1 MRAATMIVRIPG
13 NWIGDL
19 ATSCDMSIRVIKC
32 VPKEGSGGQSVVQID
47 AADGTTGTDLV
58 EKILAVEPKCRVQLT
73 SAGPGRFIGTVQTN
87 TCVVCRLVADSGCF
101 LDTAMSKGDGTVQWN
116 VLAPNAAALKLLHDK
131 VTKLGCSVELKKVS
145 VLRTSSELTKAQER
159 VLQMA
164 YDLGYFDIPKKI
176 DLARLA
182 KRLEISKATLDI
194 MLRRAQR
201 KIIAN
206 HVGELP

>member
-1 MRAATMIVRIPG
+1 MRSATMVVRIPG

-19 ATSCDMSIRVIKC
+19 ATSCDLSIKVIKC
-32 VPKEGSGGQSVVQID
+32 VPREGIGGQSVVQID
-47 AADGTTGTDLV
+47 TADGTTGTDLV
-58 EKILAVEPKCRVQLT
+58 DKIRSIEPKCRVQLT
-73 SAGPGRFIGTVQTN
+73 SAGPGRFIGTVETN

-101 LDTAMSKGDGTVQWN
+101 LDSAASISDGTVQWN
-116 VLAPNAAALKLLHDK
+116 VLAPNAAALKSLHDK

-145 VLRTSSELTKAQER
+145 VLRTSSELTRAQEK

-182 KRLEISKATLDI
+182 KNLEISKATLDI
-194 MLRRAQR
+194 MIRRAQR
-201 KIIAN
+201 KVIAN
-206 HVGELP
+206 HVGGLP

>member
-1 MRAATMIVRIPG
+1 MRSATMVVRIPG

-19 ATSCDMSIRVIKC
+19 ATSCDLSIKVIKC
-32 VPKEGSGGQSVVQID
+32 VPREGTGGQSVVQID
-47 AADGTTGTDLV
+47 TVDGTTGTDLV
-58 EKILAVEPKCRVQLT
+58 DKIRAIEPKCRVQLT
-73 SAGPGRFIGTVQTN
+73 SAGPGRFIGTVETN

-101 LDTAMSKGDGTVQWN
+101 LDSATSINDGTVQWN
-116 VLAPNAAALKLLHDK
+116 VLAPNAAALKSLHDK

-145 VLRTSSELTKAQER
+145 VLRTSSELTRAQER

-164 YDLGYFDIPKKI
+164 YNLGYFDIPKKV

-182 KRLEISKATLDI
+182 KNLEISKATLDI

-206 HVGELP
+206 HVGGLP

>member
-1 MRAATMIVRIPG
+1 MRSATMIVRIPG

-19 ATSCDMSIRVIKC
+19 ATSCDLSIKVIKC
-32 VPKEGSGGQSVVQID
+32 VPREGSGGQSVVQID
-47 AADGTTGTDLV
+47 TVDGTTGTDLV
-58 EKILAVEPKCRVQLT
+58 DKIRAIEPKCRVQLT
-73 SAGPGRFIGTVQTN
+73 SAGPGRFIGTVETN
-87 TCVVCRLVADSGCF
+87 TCVVCRLVAESGCF
-101 LDTAMSKGDGTVQWN
+101 LDSATSINDGTVQWN
-116 VLAPNAAALKLLHDK
+116 VLAPNAAALKSLHDK
-131 VTKLGCSVELKKVS
+131 VTRLGCSVELKKVS
-145 VLRTSSELTKAQER
+145 VLRTSSELTRAQER

-182 KRLEISKATLDI
+182 RNLEISKATLDI

-206 HVGELP
+206 HVGGLP

>member
-1 MRAATMIVRIPG
+1 MRAATMVVRIPG

-19 ATSCDMSIRVIKC
+19 ATSCDLSIRVIKC
-32 VPKEGSGGQSVVQID
+32 VPREGAGGQSLVQID
-47 AADGTTGTDLV
+47 TVDGTTGTDLV
-58 EKILAVEPKCRVQLT
+58 EKIRRVEPKCRVQLT
-73 SAGPGRFIGTVQTN
+73 SAGPGRFIGTVETN
-87 TCVVCRLVADSGCF
+87 TCVVCRLVAESGCF
-101 LDTAMSKGDGTVQWN
+101 LDSAMSVGDGTVMWN
-116 VLAPNAAALKLLHDK
+116 VLAPNAAALKSLHDK
-131 VTKLGCSVELKKVS
+131 VTKLGCSVNLKKVS
-145 VLRTSSELTKAQER
+145 LLRTSSELTRAQER
-159 VLQMA
+159 VLQIA

-206 HVGELP
+206 HVGGLP

>member
-1 MRAATMIVRIPG
+1 MRAATMVVRIPG

-32 VPKEGSGGQSVVQID
+32 VPREGSGGQSIVQID

-58 EKILAVEPKCRVQLT
+58 EKIRAVEPKCRVQLT
-73 SAGPGRFIGTVQTN
+73 SAGPGRFIGTVETN

-101 LDTAMSKGDGTVQWN
+101 LDSAMSKGDGTVQWN
-116 VLAPNAAALKLLHDK
+116 ILAPNASALKSLHDK

-194 MLRRAQR
+194 MIRRAQR

-206 HVGELP
+206 HIGELP